1 MNEAGAMQR
10 RWLYIGLAVILATG
24 AWLRWAVVAN
34 KQIFTHDETISYL
47 AATGHQGEYAQ
58 MVLAKTPPYATWAP
72 RHAWMRF
79 METEERFCWSTIQND
94 LVKWDLHPPLYFW
107 LLHIF
112 CMIFGTHL
120 YTGAILNTLLA
131 VTTSLLIWHLGRT
144 IFKQEAAALAAA
156 AIWFLSPALITT
168 SLEARPYDLLAL
180 CSAAFAAATIHMF
193 RQPSRVA
200 ARLGVLAIV
209 VIGSLS
215 HHHFLLIASGALV
228 FSLMHMRSHKSP
240 LVFFTLTA
248 LVSAGYL
255 FATVFGLDLKHAWLA
270 SREQVPPLALAH
282 LGTRLEAMFLALSG
296 FFTQIKILKYLAAAA
311 LIALFIIRRRNQS
324 PTHQTDE
331 AMRFVRIM
339 ALWTFGWTLALFWF
353 GLSPAHAMGEK
364 YLAIAWPFLS
374 LLLIH
379 LGLDWRPSQKLV
391 WVVFLVMISSSVVRI
406 LQTAPDIPA
415 SVKSAPSVVIDTAA
429 RGELLRLAWHVPGTA
444 TVYAA
449 AQSDLLAQS
458 HWRTNVEPHTLFI
471 SRLAQ
476 GNSKNQQR
484 QILAQW
490 PQGCSLQHQPSPFD
504 KMGAAVWRCA
514 PAQP

>member
-1 MNEAGAMQR
+1 MQR
-10 RWLYIGLAVILATG
+10 HWVYISLAVILATG
-24 AWLRWAVVAN
+24 AWLRWAALST
-34 KQIFTHDETISYL
+34 KQIFTHDETISYI
-47 AATGHQGEYAQ
+47 AATGHQGEYAH

-72 RHAWMRF
+72 RQAWMRF

-131 VTTSLLIWHLGRT
+131 ALTSLLIWHLGRSL
-144 IFKQEAAALAAA
+144 FKQETAALAAA
-156 AIWFLSPALITT
+156 ALWFLSPALIST

-180 CSAAFAAATIHMF
+180 CSAAFAAATLHFF

-215 HHHFLLIASGALV
+215 HHHFLIVASGALV
-228 FSLMHMRSHKSP
+228 FSLMQMRSHKSP
-240 LVFFTLTA
+240 VLLFTLIA
-248 LVSAGYL
+248 LVSGGYL
-255 FATVFGLDLKHAWLA
+255 FATVFGLDLRHAWLA
-270 SREQVPPLALAH
+270 SREQVAPLALAH

-296 FFTQIKILKYLAAAA
+296 FFTQIKIFKYLAAAA
-311 LIALFIIRRRNQS
+311 LIALVIFHRRNHAS
-324 PTHQTDE
+324 ASETDE

-339 ALWTFGWTLALFWF
+339 ALWTLGWTLVLFWF

-364 YLAIAWPFLS
+364 YLAIAWPFLT
-374 LLLIH
+374 LLLIDY
-379 LGLDWRPSQKLV
+379 GLKWRQSRYLL
-391 WVVFLVMISSSVVRI
+391 WMVVLVMITSSFIRI
-406 LQTAPDIPA
+406 LQPKPSIPDCVKTAP
-415 SVKSAPSVVIDTAA
+415 SAVIDTAA
-429 RGELLRLAWHVPGTA
+429 RGELLRLAWHLPGTA
-444 TVYAA
+444 KIYAA
-449 AQSDLLAQS
+449 AQPDLLAQS
-458 HWRTNVEPHTLFI
+458 QWHTYVEPQTLYI

-476 GNSKNQQR
+476 GNSQSQQR
-484 QILAQW
+484 RILAQW

-504 KMGAAVWRCA
+504 RMGAAVWRCA